1 MDQTSGDYRE
11 IVVPVSIFSA
21 LRRELERES
30 GPLATI
36 HSLRAAGYAAGEQAA
51 SAFPTPQNEDVGAI
65 PENEFWSRIT
75 AFFNRRGWG
84 TLSRDGSPE
93 AVGILI
99 SDDWVE
105 SAGVPDDADEGSS
118 CSFTTGFLSGFLS
131 RLAGGRVAVLE
142 VTCRG
147 LGDGR
152 CTFAFGSEAA
162 IHELYGHLLE
172 GVELQRALTSL

>member
-1 MDQTSGDYRE
+1 MDQTAGGYRE
-11 IVVPVSIFSA
+11 VVVPVSIFTA
-21 LRRELERES
+21 LRRELVRES

-36 HSLRAAGYAAGEQAA
+36 HSLRAAGYTAGEEAA
-51 SAFPTPQNEDVGAI
+51 SAFPTSQNEDVGAV
-65 PENEFWSRIT
+65 PESEFWSRIT
-75 AFFNRRGWG
+75 TFFNRRGWG
-84 TLSRDGSPE
+84 TLSRDGSTE
-93 AVGILI
+93 AVGILV

-105 SAGVPDDADEGSS
+105 SAEVVDDDDGTS

-152 CTFAFGSEAA
+152 CTFAFGSETA
-162 IHELYGHLLE
+162 IHELYGRLLE
-172 GVELQRALTSL
+172 GLDLPQALASL